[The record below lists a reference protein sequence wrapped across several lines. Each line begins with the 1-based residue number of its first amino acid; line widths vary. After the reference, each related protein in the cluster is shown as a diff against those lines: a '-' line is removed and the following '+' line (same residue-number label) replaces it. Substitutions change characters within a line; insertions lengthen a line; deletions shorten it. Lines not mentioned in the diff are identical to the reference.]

1 MTEQLNP
8 GSSGTPS
15 EDSGSGA
22 AKPAAAK
29 KASTPRK
36 TAAKKAAAP
45 RKTTAAKK
53 TTTARKATP
62 AKKAPAKRTTAA
74 TTAAAG
80 TTAAEAT
87 AVKATEAAEATATAA
102 TAADA
107 VETAQ
112 GAQSAPAAAA
122 EVPATAGD
130 DAAEATAAKAT
141 DAAEATATAAAAAD
155 AVETV
160 RESPAA
166 AAEPEDA
173 KPAEPAQTEPEDAK
187 DTKAATLTKEPAAGD
202 AGGSGGTP
210 RIAKE
215 DGDAAEP
222 IRAIPVRHYGRYVSG
237 ALVLAF
243 LVWLISAFA
252 GGNVNWNTV
261 GDYIT
266 DGNILAGMGRTLMI
280 SVVSMI
286 IGLVLGVVLA
296 VMRMSKNPVTGGVS
310 WLFIWIFRGTP
321 VYVQLLLWYS
331 LALIFPV
338 FEIPFIYKDEM
349 TDVMTPLVV
358 ALLGLGLN
366 EGAYMAEIVRAG
378 IQSVDEGQTEAAHA
392 LGMTQ
397 AQTMRRVVLP
407 QAMRVIIPPTGNE
420 FINLLKTSSLVAVV
434 SYPDLLRSAQII
446 SGRTYAVM
454 EMLFVASF
462 WYLAL
467 TSVFSVGQYYLE
479 RRYAR
484 GSLRD
489 LPKTPWQKVK
499 ANLSTLRR
507 PEVAR

>member
-1 MTEQLNP
+1 MVT
-8 GSSGTPS
+8 S
-15 EDSGSGA
+15 
-22 AKPAAAK
+22 
-29 KASTPRK
+29 
-36 TAAKKAAAP
+36 
-45 RKTTAAKK
+45 
-53 TTTARKATP
+53 
-62 AKKAPAKRTTAA
+62 
-74 TTAAAG
+74 
-80 TTAAEAT
+80 
-87 AVKATEAAEATATAA
+87 
-102 TAADA
+102 
-107 VETAQ
+107 
-112 GAQSAPAAAA
+112 
-122 EVPATAGD
+122 
-130 DAAEATAAKAT
+130 
-141 DAAEATATAAAAAD
+141 
-155 AVETV
+155 
-160 RESPAA
+160 
-166 AAEPEDA
+166 
-173 KPAEPAQTEPEDAK
+173 
-187 DTKAATLTKEPAAGD
+187 LTKEPAGD
-202 AGGSGGTP
+202 ADGAGSGSGGTP

-243 LVWLISAFA
+243 LVWLVSAFA

-266 DGNILAGMGRTLMI
+266 DGNIIAGAGRTLMI
-280 SVVSMI
+280 SVVSML

-310 WLFIWIFRGTP
+310 WLFIWVFRGTP

-331 LALIFPV
+331 LALIFPI

-467 TSVFSVGQYYLE
+467 TSIFSVGQYYLE

-489 LPKTPWQKVK
+489 LPQTPWQKVK